1 MKFKVTS
8 YKPAF
13 IWLFITTVLLCLP
26 GQKFPS
32 FDFFDVIHFDKFIHI
47 FIFFILSALF
57 LLPTSNKNNKL
68 IIITLLSCFY
78 GVLMEFVQKYYIPNR
93 SFDFWDIIAD
103 IIGSFLSYALVIKL
117 LQKKKPL

>member
-32 FDFFDVIHFDKFIHI
+32 FDFFDVIHFDKFIHLI
-47 FIFFILSALF
+47 IFFTLSTLF
-57 LLPTSNKNNKL
+57 LLPSSNKNYKL
-68 IIITLLSCFY
+68 LIITLLSCLY
-78 GVLMEFVQKYYIPNR
+78 GILMEFVQKYYIPNR
-93 SFDFWDIIAD
+93 SFDEWDIVAD
-103 IIGSFLSYALVIKL
+103 IVGSFLALILVLKYI
-117 LQKKKPL
+117 QKKKPL